1 MSSPPRASSET
12 YDYIV
17 IGAGSAGCVVA
28 SRLSEDPRN
37 KVLLLEAGG
46 RDWNPWIHIPVGY
59 YRNMYHPD
67 LSWHYE
73 TEPDPNLNGR
83 KIAWPRGRVL
93 GGSSS
98 INGILYVRGQAA
110 DYDHWRQLGNTGWS
124 YEDVLPH
131 FRRSEDYEKG
141 ADDHR
146 AVGGC
151 MGVQEISDRRPACE
165 AFLEA
170 CREAG
175 FQDNPDY
182 NGACQDGIGYYQ
194 TTTRNG
200 LRSSASA
207 AFLRPARKRP
217 NFRVMTRALV
227 TGILVEEGRATAIDY
242 TRGGEEGQVRA
253 NREIVLS
260 GGSVN
265 SPQLL
270 QLSGIGDPEHLRD
283 LGIPV
288 VHDLSEVG
296 RNLQDH
302 FQVRSVYEL
311 DGLHSLN
318 SDVRNPFK
326 KLMMGARYLLTR
338 KGPLT
343 ISAGQAFLFTRSR
356 PELATPDLQFFL
368 MPLSTPNPRLGLHDF
383 PGVTLV
389 SSQCR
394 PESRGDIMVT
404 SSDPRIHPR
413 IRPNYLAEEIDR
425 TTTVAGM
432 KLAREIAAK
441 PAFARYVK
449 REVDP
454 GPDYRTD
461 DELLACA
468 REIGGTIFHPTGT
481 CRMGVDDGAVVD
493 PRLRVRGI
501 EGLRVADASIMP
513 TIVSGNTNAAAIMIG
528 EKAAAM
534 ILEDA
539 A

>member
-1 MSSPPRASSET
+1 MSQT
-12 YDYIV
+12 CDYVV

-28 SRLSEDPRN
+28 SRLSEDPRS

-59 YRNMYHPD
+59 YRNMHHPD
-67 LSWHYE
+67 LSWRYE
-73 TEPDPNLNGR
+73 TEPDPNLR
-83 KIAWPRGRVL
+83 DRRIAWPRGRVL

-98 INGILYVRGQAA
+98 INGVLYVRGQAA

-141 ADDHR
+141 ADGYR
-146 AVGGC
+146 GTGGDL
-151 MGVQEISDRRPACE
+151 GVQEISDRRPACE

-175 FQDNPDY
+175 FKDNPDY
-182 NGACQDGIGYYQ
+182 NGARQDGIGYYQ

-200 LRSSASA
+200 LRSSAST

-217 NFRVMTRALV
+217 NLRVVTRAFV
-227 TGILVEEGRATAIDY
+227 TGIAVEEGRAAAVAY
-242 TRGGEEGQVRA
+242 TRGGGERRVRA
-253 NREIVLS
+253 AREIVLS
-260 GGSVN
+260 GGAVN

-270 QLSGIGDPEHLRD
+270 QLSGIGDAEHLRG
-283 LGIPV
+283 LGVPV
-288 VHDLSEVG
+288 VRDLPEVG

-318 SDVRNPFK
+318 SDVRNPFR
-326 KLMMGARYLLTR
+326 KLTMGAQYLLTR

-343 ISAGQAFLFTRSR
+343 ISAGQAFLFARSR

-368 MPLSTPNPRLGLHDF
+368 MPLSTPDPRLGLHDF

-394 PESRGDIMVT
+394 PESRGDIMI
-404 SSDPRIHPR
+404 SSRDPEVHPR
-413 IRPNYLAEEIDR
+413 IRPNYLAEEVDR
-425 TTTVAGM
+425 VTTVAGM

-441 PAFARYVK
+441 PAFARYVR

-454 GPDYRTD
+454 GPGYRTD
-461 DELLACA
+461 EELLARA
-468 REIGGTIFHPTGT
+468 REIGGTIYHAAGT
-481 CRMGVDDGAVVD
+481 CRMGIDDGAVVD

-501 EGLRVADASIMP
+501 DGLRVADASIMP
-513 TIVSGNTNAAAIMIG
+513 TIISGNTNAAAIMIG
-528 EKAAAM
+528 EKAAEM
-534 ILEDA
+534 IREDA

>member
-1 MSSPPRASSET
+1 MSSPPRVSSET

-28 SRLSEDPRN
+28 GRLSADPRN

-131 FRRSEDYEKG
+131 FKRSEDYEKG

-326 KLMMGARYLLTR
+326 KLMMGAQYLLTR

-389 SSQCR
+389 TSQCR

-404 SSDPRIHPR
+404 SSDPRVHPR

-432 KLAREIAAK
+432 KLAREIAAR